1 MPCRV
6 SPGKRIYSALITPD
20 FSPKAL
26 DCRFENTIV
35 GSWSNGVAAKRLP
48 PNDGQQDFGFLR
60 ADENAEL
67 ADAGVTGPGVETFET
82 LIAPIATPE
91 SNVGQPSVTNAPQAA
106 VDAPIASPAQD
117 THQPTSTSSA
127 PDIAET
133 PAPSTDRVSRRLLI
147 GVAGYAIA
155 LTLLFLGLLITGR
168 MSLFGNNAL
177 ESLPDL
183 RPLAPN
189 EFRKVPDGA
198 ELPDDHVLR
207 LGESRRF
214 GDVVVTP
221 VRLSREP
228 LQFQGFLSGAIEE
241 KLTTVPVLKLWLTF
255 ENVSDEAFD
264 TLVYDH
270 DGVKLWLT
278 FENVSDDYAF
288 PPFDAGLMSNRTPV
302 DSKDAATLANTFL
315 TIGIPSGDSATT
327 RRLNF
332 LHTMDNNFVI
342 VGQESAKVLLPG
354 ESLTTF
360 IASSDE
366 EGEFNAEDS
375 TPFVWRVQFRKGV
388 HVSSG
393 NGVTTLIDIEFS
405 GADVAASG

>member
-1 MPCRV
+1 MV
-6 SPGKRIYSALITPD
+6 TPE

-26 DCRFENTIV
+26 DCWFTNLIV
-35 GSWSNGVAAKRLP
+35 GSWSTGVAAKRLP
-48 PNDGQQDFGFLR
+48 SNDGEQDFGFLSSN
-60 ADENAEL
+60 DHAEL
-67 ADAGVTGPGVETFET
+67 ADAGDTAPPAETFET
-82 LIAPIATPE
+82 FVAPIATPMSHVE
-91 SNVGQPSVTNAPQAA
+91 QPSVTNAPQAS
-106 VDAPIASPAQD
+106 VETPVTTP
-117 THQPTSTSSA
+117 TRGTYQPTGTSSA

-133 PAPSTDRVSRRLLI
+133 PARSTDHVSRRLLV

-155 LTLLFLGLLITGR
+155 LTLLFLGLLFTGR
-168 MSLFGNNAL
+168 ISLFGNNAL

-198 ELPDDHVLR
+198 ELPDGHVLR
-207 LGESRRF
+207 IGESRRF
-214 GDVVVTP
+214 GDVMVTP
-221 VRLSREP
+221 VRLTREP
-228 LQFQGFLSGAIEE
+228 LQFQGFLSGAIEA
-241 KLTTVPVLKLWLTF
+241 KLTTAPVLKLWI
-255 ENVSDEAFD
+255 
-264 TLVYDH
+264 
-270 DGVKLWLT
+270 T

-288 PPFDAGLMSNRTPV
+288 PPFDAGLMSNRTPA
-302 DSKDAATLANTFL
+302 DSKEAATLANTFL

-332 LHTMDNNFVI
+332 LHTLDSNFVI
-342 VGQESAKVLLPG
+342 VGQESAKSLMPG

-366 EGEFNAEDS
+366 EGDFKTDDR
-375 TPFVWRVQFRKGV
+375 TLFVWRVQFRKGV
-388 HVSSG
+388 NVSSG

>member
-1 MPCRV
+1 V

-155 LTLLFLGLLITGR
+155 LTLLFPGLLITGR

-241 KLTTVPVLKLWLTF
+241 KLTTVPVL
-255 ENVSDEAFD
+255 
-264 TLVYDH
+264 
-270 DGVKLWLT
+270 KLWLT